1 MKLKFSPILILLA
14 LICSC
19 SKEEIKTEVPI
30 TNPVIIN
37 PIVNVPNINPTGIYL
52 LTAFNTSFPTNLNG
66 DAISST
72 NQMAETNCYDN
83 YMLDLKTDGTFTND
97 NRNSIV
103 TGSAPSSNL
112 VCEQKTTLAGNYTV
126 AGNVITLK
134 FINGVTANQ
143 ELKLTSSEN
152 KILKSEILK
161 SMFISNTFNGSFLS
175 ARADVEYIY
184 TKKP

>member
-1 MKLKFSPILILLA
+1 MKLKFLPILILLA

-19 SKEEIKTEVPI
+19 SKEEIKTE
-30 TNPVIIN
+30 TIN
-37 PIVNVPNINPTGIYL
+37 PAIIDPVVIAPIINPTGVYL

-83 YMLDLKTDGTFTND
+83 YWLDLKADGTFTND
-97 NRNSIV
+97 NRLSIV
-103 TGSAPSSNL
+103 TGSAPSSTL

-126 AGNVITLK
+126 TGNVIKLK

-152 KILKSEILK
+152 KILKSEIIK
-161 SMFISNTFNGSFLS
+161 SMFISSTFNGSYLS
-175 ARADVEYIY
+175 TRADVEYVY

>member
-14 LICSC
+14 LMCSC
-19 SKEEIKTEVPI
+19 SKEDNKTE
-30 TNPVIIN
+30 TFNPAIIDPVVIA
-37 PIVNVPNINPTGIYL
+37 PNINPTGIYL

-66 DAISST
+66 DTVSST
-72 NQMAETNCYDN
+72 NQMAETSCYDN
-83 YMLDLKTDGTFTND
+83 YLLDLKSDGTFTND
-97 NRNSIV
+97 NRISLV

-126 AGNVITLK
+126 AGNIITLK
-134 FINGVTANQ
+134 FINGTTANQ

-161 SMFISNTFNGSFLS
+161 SMFISNTFNGSYLS
-175 ARADVEYIY
+175 ARADVEYVY
-184 TKKP
+184 TKKT

>member
-14 LICSC
+14 FMCSC
-19 SKEEIKTEVPI
+19 SKEENKTE
-30 TNPVIIN
+30 TIN
-37 PIVNVPNINPTGIYL
+37 PPIIDPVVVVPTINPTGVYL

-66 DAISST
+66 DAVSST
-72 NQMAETNCYDN
+72 NQMDETNCYDN
-83 YMLDLKTDGTFTND
+83 YVLDLKADGTFTND
-97 NRNSIV
+97 NRISLV

-134 FINGVTANQ
+134 FINGTSANQ

-161 SMFISNTFNGSFLS
+161 SMFISNTFNGSYLS
-175 ARADVEYIY
+175 TRADVEYIY
-184 TKKP
+184 TKKL